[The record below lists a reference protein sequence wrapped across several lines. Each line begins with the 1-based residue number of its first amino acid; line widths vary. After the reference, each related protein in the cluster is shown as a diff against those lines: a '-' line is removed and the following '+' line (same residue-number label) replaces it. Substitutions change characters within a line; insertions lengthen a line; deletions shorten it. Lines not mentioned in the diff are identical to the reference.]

1 MRVEL
6 RTFAAMMVFLLASAW
21 PAAAQTTF
29 ATITG
34 AVTDSSGGVIPGA
47 EVAATNVETSIATKT
62 TTNREGVYTVTQ
74 LREGPYMLSITA
86 PGLREFIVTNIL
98 LVTRDVR
105 RIDAKLEVGVL
116 SEAVQVT
123 GGATPIELETPRVS
137 DVRTAEQLRT
147 LPLNDPGV
155 WSFLAVTPTL
165 SLRAGTYSFAGS
177 KYNQSQFAIDGTS
190 MSDGVGESP
199 VGPLANYIES
209 FKEVKIDLANNSAEF
224 PSLGQVTIISKSGAN
239 RFSGSLFDYYQG
251 PSFRARNPFS
261 GQRQAGW
268 VHFPGVAAGG
278 PVVIPKVYNGHART
292 FWFVSAET
300 VDGSN
305 TSVDLNP
312 TVPIEPWRRGDFSA
326 LGRPIRNPFTG
337 EVYADG
343 RIPVAAL
350 NPVAVKLQDRFF
362 PLPNSGNTA
371 VLQTNNFRQT
381 LEIDRAKP
389 YYWTARIDHD
399 FDPANRLF
407 GRFTL
412 SESTNPVWEGN
423 LPTFGVRDQLR
434 QTRALTL
441 SYTRILG
448 SSLVSEFRG
457 GYTYNNNPISGPV
470 RGLELADSLGLR
482 GLAPGLPDIS
492 GVLKVSFPGSGL
504 TGLSQVDWT
513 NPGFLN
519 RIYQLQ
525 NQTTWQRGTHTVKGG
540 AEIRRI
546 DNDESVA
553 SPNLFGALDFTGR
566 FTAVPGIAASG
577 NPYADFLFGVPNTAS
592 RAFPP
597 IAAQRRRWTYDFF
610 AQDDWKVTRNLT
622 LNLGLRYDL
631 HPGWFERND
640 RQAIFDITSGR
651 IVVPDGGRDDVSP
664 LMPTG
669 YVDVV
674 SASSV
679 GLPARTLLRTDRNN
693 FAPRIGV
700 AYRPFGGARTVLRGG
715 YGLYYDMTP
724 IDLQAAR
731 APFVLSETPFTNPTV
746 PVVVLPTV
754 FPTGGTSGPAAIG
767 LPLAVNP
774 DIRIPYT
781 HQFNVT
787 VEHER
792 WNTGFRVSYIAT
804 LGRAMWY
811 ERDANAPVADGRLYI
826 EKPRPF
832 PQFPDITYAD
842 NGGSHDY
849 HGVTVEAER
858 RFSQGLFF
866 QVAYTAARDLGDTG
880 GNAPNGGIY
889 TTPIEN
895 PFDLARERG
904 PDVATPRHRVTS
916 AVMYELPFGHERRWL
931 ANAPGAVDAAL
942 GGWELSLVSYL
953 QTGGY
958 LTPTISVPDPTG
970 TRFTNTATRPVVSI
984 RPDLLNDPNL
994 DGQTVPGGTPITA
1007 FPWYD
1012 ITAFAAP
1019 PIGRFGTAGRG
1030 VIEGPGLNLWH
1041 FGVHKRFRL
1050 ADRAAGPA
1058 LRVELTTTN
1067 LFNTPQWANPNLNV
1081 TPTNVS
1087 AGRVTGVGGSAGF
1100 IQQAG
1105 MRSMRLGIRAEW

>member
-1 MRVEL
+1 MRGQL
-6 RTFAAMMVFLLASAW
+6 RSLASLIVLGLVFIAS
-21 PAAAQTTF
+21 PATAQTTY

-34 AVTDSSGGVIPGA
+34 TVTDSSGGVIAGA
-47 EVAATNVETSIATKT
+47 EVAATNVETSITTKT
-62 TTNREGVYTVTQ
+62 TTNADGVYNVTQ
-74 LREGPYMLSITA
+74 LREGPYILSITA
-86 PGLREFIVTNIL
+86 PGLREFIETNIL
-98 LVTRDVR
+98 LVARDIR

-116 SEAVQVT
+116 TEAIQVV

-155 WSFLAVTPTL
+155 WSFLAVTPTV

-177 KYNQSQFAIDGTS
+177 KLNQSQFTIDGTT
-190 MSDGVGESP
+190 MSDGVGETP

-209 FKEVKIDLANNSAEF
+209 FKEVKIDIANNSAEF

-251 PSFRARNPFS
+251 PSFRAKNPFS

-268 VHFPGVAAGG
+268 VHFPGAGGGG
-278 PVVIPKVYNGHART
+278 PVVIPGVYNGRSRT
-292 FWFVSAET
+292 FWYASGET
-300 VDGSN
+300 VDGSD

-312 TVPIEPWRRGDFSA
+312 TVPLDAWRRGDFSA

-343 RIPVAAL
+343 RIPASAL
-350 NPVAVKLQDRFF
+350 SPVALKLQDRFY
-362 PLPNSGNTA
+362 PLPNTGNTA
-371 VLQTNNFRQT
+371 VLQSNNYRET
-381 LEIDRAKP
+381 VTVPRSKP
-389 YYWTARIDHD
+389 YYWTARLDHD
-399 FDPANRLF
+399 VNATNRMY

-412 SESTNPVWEGN
+412 SQNDNPVWEGN
-423 LPTFGVRDQLR
+423 LPAFGIRDQLR
-434 QTRALTL
+434 KTRALTM
-441 SYTRILG
+441 SYTRIMG
-448 SSLVSEFRG
+448 GSLVSEFRG

-470 RGLELADSLGLR
+470 KGLDLVNSLGVQ

-504 TGLSQVDWT
+504 SPLTQVDWT

-519 RIYQLQ
+519 RIYSLQ
-525 NQTTWQRGTHTVKGG
+525 NQTTWQRGTHTMKAG

-546 DNDESVA
+546 DNDETLA
-553 SPNLFGALDFTGR
+553 NANLFGAVDFTGR

-577 NPYADFLFGVPNTAS
+577 HPYADFLFGVPNTAS

-597 IAAQRRRWTYDFF
+597 IATQRRRWTYDFF
-610 AQDDWKVTRNLT
+610 AQDDWKVTRDLT
-622 LNLGLRYDL
+622 LNLGVRYDL
-631 HPGWFERND
+631 HPGWFERSG
-640 RQAIFDITSGR
+640 REAFFDITSGK
-651 IVVPDGGRDDVSP
+651 IVVPDDGLDKVSP
-664 LMPTG
+664 LMPAG
-669 YVDVV
+669 YVGVV
-674 SASSV
+674 TASSL
-679 GLPARTLLRTDRNN
+679 GLPSSSLIRTDRNN
-693 FAPRIGV
+693 FAPRIGF
-700 AYRPFGGARTVLRGG
+700 AYRPVGGASTVVRGG

-731 APFVLSETPFTNPTV
+731 APFVLSESPFTNPATPTV
-746 PVVVLPTV
+746 VFPTV
-754 FPTGGTSGPAAIG
+754 FPAAGTSGPAAIG

-774 DIRIPYT
+774 DIGLPYT

-792 WNTGFRVSYIAT
+792 WNTGFRVSYVAT
-804 LGRAMWY
+804 LGRDMWY
-811 ERDANAPVADGRLYI
+811 ERDANAPQPDNRLYT

-832 PQFPDITYAD
+832 PQFPNINYAD
-842 NGGSHDY
+842 KGGSHDY
-849 HGVTVEAER
+849 QALMFEAER
-858 RFSQGLFF
+858 RFSKGLFF
-866 QVAYTAARDLGDTG
+866 QIAYTAARDLGDTG
-880 GNAPNGGIY
+880 GNAANGGNY
-889 TTPIEN
+889 TTVIEN

-904 PDVATPRHRVTS
+904 RDVATPTHRVTS
-916 AVMYELPFGHERRWL
+916 AVMWELPFGRERRWL

-942 GGWELSLVSYL
+942 GGWELSLVGYL

-958 LTPTISVPDPTG
+958 LTPTITVPDPTG
-970 TRFTNTATRPVVSI
+970 TVFTNAATRPNVSI
-984 RPDLLNDPNL
+984 RPDLIRDPNI
-994 DGQTVPGGTPITA
+994 DPNAPGGDVITA

-1012 ITAFAAP
+1012 ITAFGAP
-1019 PIGRFGTAGRG
+1019 AIGRFGTSGRG

-1050 ADRAAGPA
+1050 TDRAAGPT

-1067 LFNTPQWANPNLNV
+1067 VFNTPQWSNPNLNV

-1087 AGRVTGVGGSAGF
+1087 AGRITGVGGPAGF

-1105 MRSMRLGIRAEW
+1105 VRAMRLGARLEW